1 MRELDADLGPMSVS
15 EVDNPLERLNLRF
28 RPKSLKAHWLDLSRV
43 WRINTGYGVFW
54 RDTTFWS
61 DCGSFHADSPGS
73 SCRKALVESST

>member
-28 RPKSLKAHWLDLSRV
+28 RPKSLKAYLLDLSRV
-43 WRINTGYGVFW
+43 GRITTAYGVFW

-61 DCGSFHADSPGS
+61 DCGSFDADSPGS